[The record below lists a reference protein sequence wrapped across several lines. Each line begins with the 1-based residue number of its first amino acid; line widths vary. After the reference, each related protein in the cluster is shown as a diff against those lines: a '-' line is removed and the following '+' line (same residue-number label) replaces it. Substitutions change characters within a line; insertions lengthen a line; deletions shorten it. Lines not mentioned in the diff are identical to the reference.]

1 MRSRRTILTVAVV
14 VIAAAGLFAS
24 TRQRLD
30 SHWRDRTIAI
40 DGDNGDWAG
49 PLQPVAE
56 QHPIRAAAAN
66 DGEFLYLVLS
76 TSDATVRRQIL
87 RQGLILWF
95 DPSGGDKK
103 HFGLKFPV
111 GVPSDEAGAGHGR
124 FPRDSGGGRP
134 PADAGSTSPGSSSA
148 AGQPDPPNRLEV
160 YGPQKDDAHNFVT
173 DMAPGISV
181 KLGQVQ
187 GYFVYELKVP
197 LARTPE
203 RPYAIEG
210 KTGALIGFGLETPK
224 IETPAGGRPGGMG
237 GFGGGGG
244 GMGGRGMGRTGG
256 GGGDRPQFEPPKPIK
271 LWATIQLATR

>member
-1 MRSRRTILTVAVV
+1 MRNRRTILTVAVV
-14 VIAAAGLFAS
+14 VVAAAGLFAS

-30 SHWRDRTIAI
+30 SHWRDRNIVI

-49 PLQPVAE
+49 PLQPIAE
-56 QHPIRAAAAN
+56 QHPILAAAAN

-76 TSDATVRRQIL
+76 TSDAAVRRQIL

-103 HFGLKFPV
+103 HFGLHFPV
-111 GVPSDEAGAGHGR
+111 GVPSDEARAGHGS
-124 FPRDSGGGRP
+124 FPRDPGGGGP
-134 PADAGSTSPGSSSA
+134 PSDAGSTSPGDAS
-148 AGQPDPPNRLEV
+148 GQPDPPNRLEV

-173 DMAPGISV
+173 EMAPGISV
-181 KLGQVQ
+181 KVGQVQ

-197 LARTPE
+197 LARTAE
-203 RPYAIEG
+203 RPYAIEA

-224 IETPAGGRPGGMG
+224 LETPADGRPGGMG

-244 GMGGRGMGRTGG
+244 GMGGRGMGRSGG
-256 GGGDRPQFEPPKPIK
+256 GGGDRRQFEPPKPIK